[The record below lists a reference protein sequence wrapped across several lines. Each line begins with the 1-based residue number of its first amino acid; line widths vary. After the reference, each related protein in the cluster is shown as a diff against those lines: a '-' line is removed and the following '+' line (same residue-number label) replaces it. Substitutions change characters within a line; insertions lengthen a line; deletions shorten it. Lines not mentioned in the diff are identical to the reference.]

1 MKEDSE
7 NSAGPTAFQIA
18 MIAATLGKPNRQG
31 VDEAWVLF
39 NLARDKISPPVV
51 DTEPRS
57 ISEAMKIAGIRTTDG
72 LKNILSWKYQD
83 EEKADKVFSD
93 LESNGVKP
101 VFIEYLI
108 SWRRAKKSEEGRK
121 SRAPRPN
128 KRRATKSV

>member
-7 NSAGPTAFQIA
+7 NNAGPTAFQIA

-31 VDEAWVLF
+31 IDEAWLLF
-39 NLARDKISPPVV
+39 NLAREKIFPPVV

-83 EEKADKVFSD
+83 DEKVDEVFRD

-101 VFIEYLI
+101 VFIEYLS

-121 SRAPRPN
+121 SRAPRPK
-128 KRRATKSV
+128 KRRAPKSV